1 MVPLDDRDRAI
12 IALLARNARATITS
26 IAKDLKISDVAVK
39 KRIEKLERRGVIL
52 GYRVAVNPKALGYET
67 IAIVGV
73 NAEPGKVIEVAD
85 ALARRPDTTFVAVT
99 SGDHEVL
106 AEVWARDSKDML
118 AKIKEIESISGVTSV
133 YPAFIVDVI
142 KHHTCVPE
150 EFVSKREKRASDT
163 TGSR

>member
-1 MVPLDDRDRAI
+1 MVSLDNKDKAI
-12 IALLARNARATITS
+12 IALLAKNARATITS

-52 GYRVAVNPKALGYET
+52 GYRVAVNPRALGYET

-73 NAEPGKVIEVAD
+73 NTEPGKVIEVAD

-118 AKIKEIESISGVTSV
+118 AKIKEIEGMGGVTSV

-142 KHHTCVPE
+142 KHQTCIPE
-150 EFVSKREKRASDT
+150 EALSEEEKKAY
-163 TGSR
+163 